1 MDDNTKIEKSYD
13 ESYFMFKKI
22 ISEIFIIP
30 LLLYILSISFI
41 THVSIFNQPLKSQ
54 INLYTEKKRKILFL
68 IMIFLYICHIVS
80 IIKVTNLDT
89 SANTVSSTRTL
100 IILLFHTMS
109 IMAVL
114 LTIFFIEEKNKKQIK
129 LDKKNILQWFL
140 ILNLIYYLLDL
151 VNEIVYGYFT
161 ILTPVSFVFCIYFQI
176 FFYQYP
182 NDSYKIFLSKGF
194 KYIELNEFD
203 KELINKKLQSIKVN
217 EEKYKDN
224 NNKYYIPMTYLD
236 SNMNMLGNE
245 NNINNIS
252 DRITN
257 NNLDLYNNES
267 YNSNK
272 INNLINELYN
282 PSKNEDYLKNSYEG
296 VLKIVVNFQSNFSID
311 YGTYYNYNKTKN
323 NLKNKEQDMG
333 SAINRLSLL
342 NGVNYRD
349 ENESNEHLDVAN
361 FYTSIIFSFNVSA
374 TSSFY
379 VTNKHLTKSLE
390 EFFKLDI
397 VLENEFN
404 EERYNLSLVKQ
415 LPKLNIKK
423 CFDDIKKGEKISNF
437 SNNNDILLKCVQNTK
452 NICEKY
458 LKDITANPHFI
469 IPEVLF
475 FLEIRDRNVFQL
487 YININNKIRKQDNN
501 IVLRFSRKTE
511 NTLSNN
517 IYLSTNC
524 NYFTSHNDYNMKV
537 FVKVIKGDYFNS
549 NLIIKNKNNDKE
561 YNDYY
566 LLLRLTYGESNKF
579 VKKKLEETIF
589 VLNEFNKMLD
599 YNLNNYI
606 NNSEKK
612 NSNKSK
618 ENNSEIYNLFSEF
631 MDLYNKISGS
641 CSTPNQSFLLN
652 KSSNN
657 INFLM
662 KYPDYTNK
670 EDNLLNNLI
679 INIESL
685 LNLIINY
692 YIDEIPNSNQV
703 VHEYFID
710 CIDDYWNVFKLK
722 KYIKHDNN
730 LLLLFQNAINEK
742 TLNDIFVI
750 DKNYLYININYKVTV
765 FYEICFKITTTTNF
779 IQLDKKYE
787 FEEVKNYID
796 MMNVELSLG
805 MVWPEKCFLV
815 KEEMIDGLYNIH
827 IVRLNYIT
835 KYLNKIFNSNILY
848 NSKNWKKIFYGDK
861 SYHDI
866 IDIKLKELKHNHN
879 KSNSN
884 DNNKET
890 IVKKQSDKEVSFYLN
905 NEEGIKFENSYSY
918 TNSFKNNDFNVKND
932 NNIIYDDIK
941 LDKNNSNYII
951 SNSDESMQSSDFL
964 TSNFSQN
971 SKTKN
976 LFDI

>member
-1 MDDNTKIEKSYD
+1 MNDNEKIEKSYD

-30 LLLYILSISFI
+30 LLLYILAISFI

-68 IMIFLYICHIVS
+68 IMIFLYICHIISV
-80 IIKVTNLDT
+80 IKITNMET

-114 LTIFFIEEKNKKQIK
+114 LTIYFIEEKNKKQIK

-161 ILTPVSFVFCIYFQI
+161 ILTPLTFMFCIYLQI

-224 NNKYYIPMTYLD
+224 NKVYYIPMTYL
-236 SNMNMLGNE
+236 NTQMNMLGNDNE
-245 NNINNIS
+245 NINNIS
-252 DRITN
+252 DRMTN
-257 NNLDLYNNES
+257 NIDLYNNES

-272 INNLINELYN
+272 INNLIDELYN
-282 PSKNEDYLKNSYEG
+282 PKKNMDYVKNSYDG
-296 VLKIVVNFQSNFSID
+296 VLKIVVTFQSNFSID

-323 NLKNKEQDMG
+323 NLMNKEQNMG
-333 SAINRLSLL
+333 SVINRLSLL
-342 NGVNYRD
+342 NGINFRD
-349 ENESNEHLDVAN
+349 ENDESNEHLDVAN

-374 TSSFY
+374 SSPLY

-415 LPKLNIKK
+415 LPRLNIKK
-423 CFDDIKKGEKISNF
+423 CFDDIKKSGKISNF

-487 YININNKIRKQDNN
+487 YININEQIRKKDNN
-501 IVLRFSRKTE
+501 IISRFSRRTE
-511 NTLSNN
+511 NSLNNN

-537 FVKVIKGDYFNS
+537 SIKVIKGDYFNR
-549 NLIIKNKNNDKE
+549 NLIIKTKNNDKE

-579 VKKKLEETIF
+579 VKKKLDETIF
-589 VLNEFNKMLD
+589 VLNEFNKLLD
-599 YNLNNYI
+599 CNFNNDINYI
-606 NNSEKK
+606 EKK
-612 NSNKSK
+612 NSLKI
-618 ENNSEIYNLFSEF
+618 EDNNSKIYNLFNEF
-631 MDLYNKISGS
+631 VDLYNKINES
-641 CSTPNQSFLLN
+641 CNTPSQSFRLS
-652 KSSNN
+652 KSCNN
-657 INFLM
+657 TNILV

-670 EDNLLNNLI
+670 EDNLLNKLI
-679 INIESL
+679 INIETL

-692 YIDEIPNSNQV
+692 YIDEIPNTNQV
-703 VHEYFID
+703 IHEYFID

-730 LLLLFQNAINEK
+730 LLSLFQNVINEK
-742 TLNDIFVI
+742 TINDIFVL
-750 DKNYLYININYKVTV
+750 DKNYLYININYKVIV
-765 FYEICFKITTTTNF
+765 FYEICFKITTSTNF

-796 MMNVELSLG
+796 LMNVELSLG
-805 MVWPEKCFLV
+805 MVWPEKCFLE
-815 KEEMIDGLYNIH
+815 KEEMIDELYNIH
-827 IVRLNYIT
+827 IIRLNYIT

-848 NSKNWKKIFYGDK
+848 NSNNWKKIFYGDK

-866 IDIKLKELKHNHN
+866 IEIKLKELKHNHN
-879 KSNSN
+879 KNN
-884 DNNKET
+884 NNNKE
-890 IVKKQSDKEVSFYLN
+890 IIIRKPSDEEISLN
-905 NEEGIKFENSYSY
+905 NEGIKFENTNSH
-918 TNSFKNNDFNVKND
+918 TNSFKNV
-932 NNIIYDDIK
+932 IYDDKI
-941 LDKNNSNYII
+941 LDKNNNNNYLIN
-951 SNSDESMQSSDFL
+951 NSEESQQSDDTLS
-964 TSNFSQN
+964 SNFSRN
-971 SKTKN
+971 SKAKN